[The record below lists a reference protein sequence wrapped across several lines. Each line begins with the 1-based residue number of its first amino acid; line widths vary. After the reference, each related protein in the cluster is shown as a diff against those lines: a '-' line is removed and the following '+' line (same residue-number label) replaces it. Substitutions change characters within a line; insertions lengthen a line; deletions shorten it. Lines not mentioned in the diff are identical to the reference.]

1 MSGVEK
7 TEKAELPVQ
16 VFQALERRDE
26 DQILAEMR
34 GEILED
40 LVYDVTIQGRRVT
53 NLSYAG
59 VKEAIRRRGNLE
71 ILDVKTEDTEK
82 DIRAL
87 VHVRDLEN
95 RIDVL
100 GASSAEK
107 EKPFAYTLA
116 VNKAERN
123 AFAKL
128 IPAKWFALLID
139 EYLARRERREPSHP
153 KATITVAASIPE
165 PGQPPHVPVTKDPLA
180 QLGLRQYPLTEGL
193 RAIGMLNILEDG
205 SEASIVP
212 EKTFNVDDPAITG
225 FLISKFLDPMCAKH
239 PELSF
244 NVRTNEDGSL
254 EYVLV
259 KGRLDDSQIKDMCSA
274 AKWAFSK
281 AQERVEKTEPWK

>member
-1 MSGVEK
+1 MSEPEPPAK
-7 TEKAELPVQ
+7 TEEPVQ

-59 VKEAIRRRGNLE
+59 VKEAIRHRGNLE
-71 ILDVKTEDTEK
+71 ILDVHEETEK
-82 DIRAL
+82 EIRAL

-128 IPAKWFALLID
+128 IPAKWLASLID
-139 EYLARRERREPSHP
+139 EYLARKGRVEPRREPS
-153 KATITVAASIPE
+153 AAAAPSPE
-165 PGQPPHVPVTKDPLA
+165 TEIQP
-180 QLGLRQYPLTEGL
+180 R
-193 RAIGMLNILEDG
+193 
-205 SEASIVP
+205 
-212 EKTFNVDDPAITG
+212 
-225 FLISKFLDPMCAKH
+225 
-239 PELSF
+239 
-244 NVRTNEDGSL
+244 VRS
-254 EYVLV
+254 
-259 KGRLDDSQIKDMCSA
+259 
-274 AKWAFSK
+274 
-281 AQERVEKTEPWK
+281 